1 MYPFILTKDL
11 TYLEVV
17 INSLDVPSNDFPRKK
32 NDVFAFENYMRIVF
46 SNFIIAPI
54 APVCI
59 FTR

>member
-1 MYPFILTKDL
+1 MYPFILTKNL

-17 INSLDVPSNDFPRKK
+17 INSLDVPSNDSLRKK
-32 NDVFAFENYMRIVF
+32 NHVFAFENYMRIVF

-54 APVCI
+54 EPVCI